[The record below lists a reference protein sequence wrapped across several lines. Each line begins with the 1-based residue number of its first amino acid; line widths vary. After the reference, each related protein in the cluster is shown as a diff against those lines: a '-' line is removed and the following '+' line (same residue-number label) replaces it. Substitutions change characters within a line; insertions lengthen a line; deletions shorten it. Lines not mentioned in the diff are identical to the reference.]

1 MAVKFDSINKAHE
14 GMKLYWS
21 EKNTK
26 TLNGLDTKVMEFSK

>member
-21 EKNTK
+21 EKNRK
-26 TLNGLDTKVMEFSK
+26 TLDGIDTKIMELSK